1 MDGDRLRC
9 SSSTGLATG
18 VVSLL
23 SSAWVN
29 RLPPLCVLVVFLLV

>member
-9 SSSTGLATG
+9 SSSTGLAAG

-23 SSAWVN
+23 SSAWVK
-29 RLPPLCVLVVFLLV
+29 RLPLCVLVAFLLV